1 MVYFYLSPPRA
12 EDYPRTRDRGVVMN
26 KNDEKKYYIV
36 AQDILPEAIR
46 KTAEVKELL
55 IRGEASTI
63 NAAVDKVG
71 ISRSAFYK
79 YRDGVFAF
87 HRADHDKVI
96 TLSLLLEHKAGVLS
110 TILNTIAAEQG
121 NILTINQ
128 GIPLQGLANAAIS
141 IDTSGMQVSI
151 ETMLRALNLIR
162 GVNKVEV
169 IGES

>member
-1 MVYFYLSPPRA
+1 M
-12 EDYPRTRDRGVVMN
+12 DIKDQ
-26 KNDEKKYYIV
+26 KKYYIV
-36 AQDILPEAIR
+36 ARDILPEAIR
-46 KTAEVKELL
+46 KTVEVKEIL
-55 IRGEASTI
+55 IRGEVSTV

-71 ISRSAFYK
+71 MSRSAFYK

-87 HRADHDKVI
+87 HRAVHNKVI

-110 TILNTIAAEQG
+110 TVLNTIAAEQG

-162 GVNKVEV
+162 GVNKVEL
-169 IGES
+169 IGQS